1 MRYLKKFESFSEY
14 DDEPLTRTE
23 EIFGKKTRLEKQFS
37 NIVADGLIGEDDIYW
52 STFNALKIEVKKV
65 VDKVTYKELQH
76 RVVEG
81 ENPTEVMIDICS
93 RVDNNKEMQRL
104 LKKLKNI

>member
-1 MRYLKKFESFSEY
+1 MKYLRKFESFSEY
-14 DDEPLTRTE
+14 DNEPLTRTE
-23 EIFGKKTRLEKQFS
+23 EIFGKQTRLEKQFS
-37 NIVADGLIGEDDIYW
+37 NIVVDGLIGEDTIYW
-52 STFNALKIEVKKV
+52 STFNALKIELKEMI
-65 VDKVTYKELQH
+65 DETTYKELQH